1 MMNEATSKERS
12 TSKKRFILGIG
23 FTFLIA
29 IIGYLLALL
38 PVINRIGPL
47 AAAII
52 LAVVYRQIWGYP
64 EFLRPGV
71 QFSSKYLLRFA
82 IILYGLKLNMDV
94 IFHDG
99 LGLILKGAI
108 TIIFAI
114 LVTVFLAKLL
124 KADPQISLL
133 LGIGTGICGAA
144 AIAAVAPI
152 LKSKDEDTAISVGII
167 ALIGTVF
174 SIVYTLLL
182 PFLPLSDVQYGIWSG
197 ISLHELAHV
206 ALAAEPAG
214 EDALAIALLAKLG
227 RVFLLV
233 PLCFV
238 IIFWKNRQNRS
249 ENETTKVPFPW
260 FLLGFIAMSLV
271 GSYVLG
277 VYIPVSESIMD
288 FISIA
293 TTFILTSAMVGLGL
307 NVSLKDL
314 KSKALK
320 PFYAMLLTSILVSIL
335 MYWVSGI

>member
-1 MMNEATSKERS
+1 MMNEASG
-12 TSKKRFILGIG
+12 KKKFILGIG
-23 FTFLIA
+23 FTFLFA
-29 IIGYLLALL
+29 FIGYLLALL
-38 PVINRIGPL
+38 PIFNRVGPL
-47 AAAII
+47 AVSII
-52 LAVVYRQIWGYP
+52 LAIVYRQIWGYP
-64 EFLRPGV
+64 EFFRPGI

-99 LGLILKGAI
+99 LGLVLKGAL

-114 LVTVFLAKLL
+114 LVTVLLAKLL
-124 KADPQISLL
+124 KADPKISLL
-133 LGIGTGICGAA
+133 LGIGTGVCGAA

-152 LKSKDEDTAISVGII
+152 LKPKDEDTAISVGII
-167 ALIGTVF
+167 ALVGTVF
-174 SIVYTLLL
+174 SIVYALLL
-182 PFLPLSDVQYGIWSG
+182 PFLPISDVQYGIWSG
-197 ISLHELAHV
+197 LSLHELANV
-206 ALAAEPAG
+206 ALAVEPAG

-238 IIFWKNRQNRS
+238 IIFWKRRQNRS
-249 ENETTKVPFPW
+249 VNEPTKVPFPW
-260 FLLGFIAMSLV
+260 FLLGFIAMSLL

-277 VYIPVSESIMD
+277 VYIPVTQSVMS

-314 KSKALK
+314 KAKALK
-320 PFYAMLLTSILVSIL
+320 PFYAMLITSVLVSIL
-335 MYWVSGI
+335 MYWVAGL

>member
-1 MMNEATSKERS
+1 MMNKAIH
-12 TSKKRFILGIG
+12 KKKFVLGIG
-23 FTFLIA
+23 FTFLFA
-29 IIGYLLALL
+29 FIGYLLALL
-38 PVINRIGPL
+38 PIFNRFGPL
-47 AAAII
+47 AVAII
-52 LAVVYRQIWGYP
+52 LAIVYRQVWGYP
-64 EFLRPGV
+64 EFFRPGI

-94 IFHDG
+94 IFRDG
-99 LGLILKGAI
+99 FGLILKGSL

-114 LVTVFLAKLL
+114 LLTIFLARLF
-124 KADPQISLL
+124 KADSKISLL

-167 ALIGTVF
+167 ALVGTVF
-174 SIVYTLLL
+174 SIIYALLL
-182 PFLPLSDVQYGIWSG
+182 PFLPISDVHYGIWSG
-197 ISLHELAHV
+197 LSLHELANV

-227 RVFLLV
+227 RVFLLI
-233 PLCFV
+233 PLCFI
-238 IIFWKNRQNRS
+238 IIFWKKRQNRS
-249 ENETTKVPFPW
+249 ENTKTKVSFPW
-260 FLLGFIAMSLV
+260 FLLGFIAMSLL

-277 VYIPVSESIMD
+277 IYIPTTESTMD

-314 KSKALK
+314 KAKALK
-320 PFYAMLLTSILVSIL
+320 PFYAMLVTSIFVSIL

>member
-1 MMNEATSKERS
+1 MMNEASG
-12 TSKKRFILGIG
+12 KKKFILGIG
-23 FTFLIA
+23 FTFLFA
-29 IIGYLLALL
+29 FIGYLLALL
-38 PVINRIGPL
+38 PIFNRVGPL
-47 AAAII
+47 AVSII
-52 LAVVYRQIWGYP
+52 LAIVYRQIWGYP
-64 EFLRPGV
+64 EFFRPGI

-99 LGLILKGAI
+99 LGLVLKGAL

-114 LVTVFLAKLL
+114 LATVLLAKLL
-124 KADPQISLL
+124 KADPKISLL
-133 LGIGTGICGAA
+133 LGIGTGVCGAA

-152 LKSKDEDTAISVGII
+152 LKPKDEDTAISVGII
-167 ALIGTVF
+167 ALVGTVF
-174 SIVYTLLL
+174 SIVYALLL
-182 PFLPLSDVQYGIWSG
+182 PFLPISDVQYGIWSG
-197 ISLHELAHV
+197 LSLHELANV
-206 ALAAEPAG
+206 ALAVEPAG

-238 IIFWKNRQNRS
+238 IIFWKRRQNRS
-249 ENETTKVPFPW
+249 VNEPTKVPFPW
-260 FLLGFIAMSLV
+260 FLLGFIATSLL

-277 VYIPVSESIMD
+277 VYIPVTQSVMS

-314 KSKALK
+314 KAKALK
-320 PFYAMLLTSILVSIL
+320 PFYAMLITSVLVSIL
-335 MYWVSGI
+335 MYWVAGI